1 MDMPETNAPAQQDE
15 AALFDRFVTDPRDL
29 AGLAAYALHC
39 RARMAFESEFA
50 RQYNRAPQAAE
61 MAAFML
67 GETLPDRIAAYR
79 AEAEAM
85 RGGEGRP
92 QKKRAALWPFFGL
105 WVPNPLA
112 TGTDPAKVNWRGLF
126 WRLAILLGAVV
137 TTALLLRVLVVRP

>member
-1 MDMPETNAPAQQDE
+1 MDMTETTAPARQDE
-15 AALFDRFVTDPRDL
+15 VTLFDRFVSDPRDL

-39 RARMAFESEFA
+39 RARMAFESEFL
-50 RQYNRAPQAAE
+50 RQHARAPQAAE

-67 GETLPDRIAAYR
+67 GETLPARIATYR

-85 RGGEGRP
+85 RGSGGNTE
-92 QKKRAALWPFFGL
+92 KKKTALWPFFGL

-112 TGTDPAKVNWRGLF
+112 TGTDPEKVNWRGLF

-137 TTALLLRVLVVRP
+137 TTALLLRVLVVRA